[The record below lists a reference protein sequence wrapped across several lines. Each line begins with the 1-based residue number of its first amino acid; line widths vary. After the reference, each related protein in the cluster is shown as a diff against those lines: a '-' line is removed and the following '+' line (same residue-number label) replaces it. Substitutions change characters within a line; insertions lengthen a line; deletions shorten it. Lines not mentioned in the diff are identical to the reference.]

1 MIAHICR
8 LSLRH
13 KSSIQANSYRLP
25 YARSSYGSLTYLHQK
40 LRRCLQFPLPR
51 KKRLLRLC
59 PDIIGEFDVGHAE
72 LIYTSGAFSLIAKE
86 ASNYGTSK
94 DQTRKIVKFMASSG
108 NSIYGTFNNVNV
120 PSAYA
125 LIIIKV

>member
-1 MIAHICR
+1 MLHRTPLCGQ
-8 LSLRH
+8 LSLRD
-13 KSSIQANSYRLP
+13 S
-25 YARSSYGSLTYLHQK
+25 
-40 LRRCLQFPLPR
+40 RRFVQCQ
-51 KKRLLRLC
+51 LC

-86 ASNYGTSK
+86 RSNYGVDK

-120 PSAYA
+120 PSAYV
-125 LIIIKV
+125 LIIIKQ

>member
-1 MIAHICR
+1 M
-8 LSLRH
+8 
-13 KSSIQANSYRLP
+13 
-25 YARSSYGSLTYLHQK
+25 LHN
-40 LRRCLQFPLPR
+40 P
-51 KKRLLRLC
+51 LC

-86 ASNYGTSK
+86 RSNYGVDK

-120 PSAYA
+120 PSAYV
-125 LIIIKV
+125 LIIIKQ